1 MIARF
6 FIWLVRLYQKHLS
19 PHLGAHCRYY
29 PTCSQYAIDPFRE
42 WGAFIGFF
50 LAFFRILRCN
60 PFSRGGVDYVPKR
73 KRLRSVRINKKE
85 NQDAE

>member
-19 PHLGAHCRYY
+19 PLLGANCRFY
-29 PTCSQYAIDPFRE
+29 PTCSQYAIDAFKE

-50 LAFFRILRCN
+50 LALWRILRCN
-60 PFSRGGVDYVPKR
+60 PLCKGGVDYVPKR
-73 KRLRSVRINKKE
+73 GEKNRRN
-85 NQDAE
+85 